1 MIILDEIQN
10 ESIFNLDELKVFL
23 KKCKDTK
30 YECYF
35 KLILAYQLS
44 KLELVNLEWKDI
56 NFENNTITIC
66 PISYER
72 NDKFYYSWKIEKLTQ
87 YARTYPLLP
96 NLRKLLII
104 EYERQQH
111 NKYTKENYDTSNQN
125 YVCLKDDGTRLN
137 YNTLSR
143 NLRYIARDNN
153 LPEILLDGLKKS
165 LDGFIIKYN
174 DEYNFY
180 LAWIRYDCM
189 TKKRTNKYQ
198 NFNLA
203 KNKRFLNK
211 LNNLLEYANERKTSM
226 EMWWIQLNNK
236 NKELTNV
243 SSFFIKKLERRTK
256 WI

>member
-1 MIILDEIQN
+1 ML
-10 ESIFNLDELKVFL
+10 
-23 KKCKDTK
+23 
-30 YECYF
+30 
-35 KLILAYQLS
+35 
-44 KLELVNLEWKDI
+44 
-56 NFENNTITIC
+56 
-66 PISYER
+66 
-72 NDKFYYSWKIEKLTQ
+72 
-87 YARTYPLLP
+87 
-96 NLRKLLII
+96 I

-203 KNKRFLNK
+203 RNKRFLNK
-211 LNNLLEYANERKTSM
+211 LNNLLEYANERKSSM
-226 EMWWIQLNNK
+226 QM
-236 NKELTNV
+236 
-243 SSFFIKKLERRTK
+243 
-256 WI
+256 